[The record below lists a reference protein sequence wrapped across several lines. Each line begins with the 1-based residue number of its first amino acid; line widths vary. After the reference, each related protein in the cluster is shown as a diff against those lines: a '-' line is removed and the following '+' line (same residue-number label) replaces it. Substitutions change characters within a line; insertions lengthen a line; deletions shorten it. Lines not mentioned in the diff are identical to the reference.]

1 MRPAGAS
8 SWPASTPTRPTLGCL
23 RSEVERRAYAEQRF
37 TSPGVAMIG
46 DEVIWDGEAEVLGV
60 APLKRWSDRPRRGTP
75 AWKAKAGPK
84 GRAKGRG
91 RRPRLWPA
99 VSLAGER
106 PASDPR
112 AHRPCRFG
120 RVGFWITVQCPS
132 VFDPLMLRPAAVG
145 PGSGAGAR
153 RC

>member
-1 MRPAGAS
+1 MTT
-8 SWPASTPTRPTLGCL
+8 TPTDQACEVLRYL
-23 RSEVERRAYAEQRF
+23 RSNGSPDLRLLRATCRRIIVAGEHADPADLGVLAVEVERRAYAEQRF

-91 RRPRLWPA
+91 RTAPPVARGEPPA
-99 VSLAGER
+99 R
-106 PASDPR
+106 
-112 AHRPCRFG
+112 
-120 RVGFWITVQCPS
+120 
-132 VFDPLMLRPAAVG
+132 
-145 PGSGAGAR
+145 
-153 RC
+153 